1 MIYLFSVSIFTLVL
15 MNDYR
20 AILKKAGAVLVAVG
34 VIDLAFWIYFMTDN
48 LSYSSNFNIPAV
60 AAGIFLMRGSLKAAH
75 HITWFS
81 ALMLGFIGANLL
93 LMPFLKPA
101 GLWVAVFKL
110 KLFATVTSLAI
121 AVFSVVFLA
130 WIYRQ
135 LRSASVVWAL
145 RSAGH
150 PTKWP
155 KFAFGIG
162 IAVVIFST
170 ATLLFIMNGDV
181 AAKAI
186 ELARAK
192 YGEQYQYHPTGIR
205 WSGDR
210 TSATLAAY
218 NDRQIESVVVEWE
231 R

>member
-1 MIYLFSVSIFTLVL
+1 
-15 MNDYR
+15 MNDCR

-34 VIDLAFWIYFMTDN
+34 AIDLAFWIYFMSGN
-48 LSYSSNFNIPAV
+48 LSYRSNFNIPAV

-75 HITWFS
+75 LITWFS

-110 KLFATVTSLAI
+110 KLFATVMSLAI
-121 AVFSVVFLA
+121 AVFSAVFLA
-130 WIYRQ
+130 WIYLQ
-135 LRSASVVWAL
+135 LRSAPILSAL

-155 KFAFGIG
+155 KFAFAIG

-170 ATLLFIMNGDV
+170 ATLLFIANGDA

-192 YGEQYQYHPTGIR
+192 YGEQYQYYPTGIR

-218 NDRQIESVVVEWE
+218 SNRHLASVVVEWE
-231 R
+231 Q